1 MYMALPARP
10 AIARRFLTT
19 DRRFSRNAWWLYLAL
34 MAPIAVA
41 YLAGPLNAGPVF
53 NGIGFSAC
61 IAIVVGV
68 RVHKP
73 AARLPWYLIALGQAL
88 LASGDVLSYNYKAFF
103 GTALPFP
110 SVADPLYLAVYPLTV
125 AGLLLLI
132 RRRSP

>member
-1 MYMALPARP
+1 MAISAGPAV
-10 AIARRFLTT
+10 ARGFWTT
-19 DRRFSRNAWWLYLAL
+19 QMRFSRHAWWLYLAL

-41 YLAGPLNAGPVF
+41 YLAGPLNNV
-53 NGIGFSAC
+53 IGFSAC

-68 RVHKP
+68 RMHKP

-110 SVADPLYLAVYPLTV
+110 
-125 AGLLLLI
+125 
-132 RRRSP
+132 